1 MSRQPLFM
9 YNRHRQREREHR
21 IRTAFNLEFNDENYA
36 TATPEF
42 WDAWRGSE
50 KNSTLRRQYAPAKL
64 PANQLGLQGRK
75 PVWVVF
81 ISKAAKEH
89 FEAKLR
95 RVDPEV
101 SDTSGSTLAASPE
114 VSNADG
120 EIHGLGWQSL
130 RTNTGMFLDERN
142 KTYRSQRSPVV
153 AWLNYNRDVYSVN
166 VVSDTFQLT
175 RPIPRSVTDFGEAVQ
190 WVYKNSAWRRK
201 SERRAS

>member
-9 YNRHRQREREHR
+9 YYRHRQREQEHR

-36 TATPEF
+36 IATPEF
-42 WDAWRGSE
+42 WEAWRE
-50 KNSTLRRQYAPAKL
+50 ERKRAELRRQYAPAKY
-64 PANQLGLQGRK
+64 PADQLGLQGKK

-81 ISKAAKEH
+81 VSQAAKEA

-101 SDTSGSTLAASPE
+101 SDTSRSTLAASPE
-114 VSNADG
+114 VSNADSK
-120 EIHGLGWQSL
+120 IKGLGWQSL

-175 RPIPRSVTDFGEAVQ
+175 RPIPLAVTDFGEAVD
-190 WVYKNSAWRRK
+190 WVYNHSVWVK
-201 SERRAS
+201 

>member
-9 YNRHRQREREHR
+9 YYRHRQREQEHR

-36 TATPEF
+36 IATPEF
-42 WDAWRGSE
+42 WDAWRE
-50 KNSTLRRQYAPAKL
+50 EPKRAELRRQYALAKYPAD
-64 PANQLGLQGRK
+64 QLGLQGKK

-81 ISKAAKEH
+81 ISKAAKER

-101 SDTSGSTLAASPE
+101 SDTSRSTLAASPE

-175 RPIPRSVTDFGEAVQ
+175 RPIPRSVTDFGEAVD
-190 WVYKNSAWRRK
+190 WVYNHSVWVK
-201 SERRAS
+201 

>member
-1 MSRQPLFM
+1 MSSQPLFM
-9 YNRHRQREREHR
+9 YYRAREQEQQHR
-21 IRTAFNLEFNDENYA
+21 IRTAFNLKFNDEHYA
-36 TATPEF
+36 IATPEF
-42 WDAWRGSE
+42 WEAWRE
-50 KNSTLRRQYAPAKL
+50 EPKRAELRRQYAPAKY
-64 PANQLGLQGRK
+64 PADQLGLQGKK

-81 ISKAAKEH
+81 ISKAAKER

-101 SDTSGSTLAASPE
+101 SDTSRSTLAASPE

-175 RPIPRSVTDFGEAVQ
+175 RPIPRSVTDFGEAVD
-190 WVYKNSAWRRK
+190 WVYNHSVWVK
-201 SERRAS
+201 